1 MGEGEREAQAAML
14 AVVAS
19 QTVLKKL
26 GNAFW
31 DAFSGSPSPSINAVP
46 SSLQTKNW
54 DVDKVRKVLEGK
66 ATVRVVDVDPF
77 ANARMSSSGLP
88 MTATYTAAPNSGIAL
103 GTMSSAGNSG
113 TCCMNVTDLL
123 EESMRS
129 LTLGCSR
136 SHHHHSVGVVGVKM
150 NVGEGS
156 K

>member
-1 MGEGEREAQAAML
+1 MKGEREAQAAML

-66 ATVRVVDVDPF
+66 QQ
-77 ANARMSSSGLP
+77 
-88 MTATYTAAPNSGIAL
+88 
-103 GTMSSAGNSG
+103 
-113 TCCMNVTDLL
+113 
-123 EESMRS
+123 
-129 LTLGCSR
+129 
-136 SHHHHSVGVVGVKM
+136 
-150 NVGEGS
+150 
-156 K
+156 